1 MSRGK
6 CYGRGEVSDTVLAD
20 IERRFAG
27 FAVPEGIFDP
37 STATADQLMQFG
49 LPPKPDPECQP
60 LLRRAWDI
68 GFGKPLRL
76 QPFEVERDLVEQ
88 AEYRLFEKNVANIS
102 FDGNNFEISSN
113 WSGAYITANQDKHFL
128 QIWGT
133 WTIPGNLQ
141 VPPQRLQGPTGIPYV
156 CANWIGLDGQRLY
169 LDSSLPQMGTVSVL
183 QPDNTTTA
191 QAWTQWWA
199 RDSVDP
205 APVPLG
211 FSVAPGDRILSVLTA
226 VDPSTVNCVMVNS
239 ITRSIA
245 TMRGSM
251 RCWSISSS
259 TRMSERH
266 VRSCWISTTPT
277 FRCTGRRKAGS
288 SMAIITVLLPAALR
302 VLRSAPASGPPT
314 ARKRRGQ

>member
-169 LDSSLPQMGTVSVL
+169 LEFITAPNGHRVSAATRQHHDGAGMDAVVGERQRRSSPGATRVFRRARRQ
-183 QPDNTTTA
+183 D
-191 QAWTQWWA
+191 TQRA
-199 RDSVDP
+199 D
-205 APVPLG
+205 G
-211 FSVAPGDRILSVLTA
+211 G
-226 VDPSTVNCVMVNS
+226 
-239 ITRSIA
+239 
-245 TMRGSM
+245 
-251 RCWSISSS
+251 
-259 TRMSERH
+259 
-266 VRSCWISTTPT
+266 
-277 FRCTGRRKAGS
+277 
-288 SMAIITVLLPAALR
+288 
-302 VLRSAPASGPPT
+302 
-314 ARKRRGQ
+314 